1 MEKRGGKFQALITTD
16 KRNTYLYT
24 LKLKKSL
31 YNLNKID
38 CIFFWVITQIA
49 VYFELGIYPNSN
61 YYLMK
66 DLKYLLSYTVPLS
79 AYISFES
86 TGIWTYSAV
95 FYAFI
100 ILPILDVLAGESD
113 ANLERDSAAKKNLM
127 FVFDAMLYANVPIV
141 FGLMA
146 LFLVQVQSNVYEA
159 YELVGLLLSSGIL
172 LATNGINVAHEL
184 GHRASLLERLMS
196 KLLYM
201 PCLYMHFFIEH
212 NFGHHMNVATPED
225 GATARYNQT
234 VYSFWF
240 TSVTRQYLS
249 AWRLQFQLLHRK
261 QLSFFSAKNDMLW
274 YHFIQPAYLG
284 LIWAIFSF
292 ETMLLAACSG
302 ILAFLFLE
310 SINYIEHYGM
320 LRNKLD
326 SGRYERVQPQHS
338 WNSNSHIGRIVLYEL
353 TRHSDHHFKSVKKY
367 QVLNS
372 HEESPTLPFG
382 YPASILLSLIPPLWF
397 HVMNPRVP
405 HQMKPKLAHD

>member
-86 TGIWTYSAV
+86 TGIWTYSV

-127 FVFDAMLYANVPIV
+127 WVFDSMLYANVPIV

-201 PCLYMHFFIEH
+201 PCLYMHFLL
-212 NFGHHMNVATPED
+212 NTTSAT
-225 GATARYNQT
+225 T
-234 VYSFWF
+234 
-240 TSVTRQYLS
+240 
-249 AWRLQFQLLHRK
+249 
-261 QLSFFSAKNDMLW
+261 
-274 YHFIQPAYLG
+274 
-284 LIWAIFSF
+284 
-292 ETMLLAACSG
+292 
-302 ILAFLFLE
+302 
-310 SINYIEHYGM
+310 
-320 LRNKLD
+320 
-326 SGRYERVQPQHS
+326 
-338 WNSNSHIGRIVLYEL
+338 
-353 TRHSDHHFKSVKKY
+353 
-367 QVLNS
+367 
-372 HEESPTLPFG
+372 
-382 YPASILLSLIPPLWF
+382 
-397 HVMNPRVP
+397 
-405 HQMKPKLAHD
+405 